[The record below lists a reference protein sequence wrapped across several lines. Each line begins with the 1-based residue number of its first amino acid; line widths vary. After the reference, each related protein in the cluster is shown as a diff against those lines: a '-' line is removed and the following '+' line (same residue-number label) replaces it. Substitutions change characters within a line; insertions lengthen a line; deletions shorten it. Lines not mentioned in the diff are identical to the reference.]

1 MILLL
6 WGLIGVEP
14 ITISKGEYQEGI
26 GIRGSGEYQEG
37 IGTHGGS
44 GEYQEGIGTHG
55 SALVATN
62 LESVTTGFR

>member
-37 IGTHGGS
+37 IGTHG
-44 GEYQEGIGTHG
+44 

-62 LESVTTGFR
+62 LEVCHNWV